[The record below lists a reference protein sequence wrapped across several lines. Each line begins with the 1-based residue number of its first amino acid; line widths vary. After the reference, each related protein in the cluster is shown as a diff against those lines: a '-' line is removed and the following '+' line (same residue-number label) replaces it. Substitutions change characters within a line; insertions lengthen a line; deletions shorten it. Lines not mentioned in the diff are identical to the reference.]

1 MTTFEQLKQETQGY
15 SFPLYGENE
24 DGESQTI
31 TVGTDKEMGQ
41 FFRVTTY
48 QSNDWIR
55 VNIYY
60 EDGTTEEL
68 FEGGDK

>member
-1 MTTFEQLKQETQGY
+1 MTTFEQLKQETRSY

-24 DGESQTI
+24 DDEAQVI
-31 TVGTDKEMGQ
+31 EVGADREMGQ

-48 QSNDWIR
+48 QSNDWVR

-60 EDGTTEEL
+60 EDGTVEET
-68 FEGGDK
+68 FEEKYK